1 MSTPAITLNSSPA
14 RWMEDPMPAE
24 PKVSLPGDLRA
35 SRTRS
40 ATPFSREAAG
50 TTRMFG
56 VDATMPIGIR
66 SRSQS

>member
-1 MSTPAITLNSSPA
+1 
-14 RWMEDPMPAE
+14 MPAE